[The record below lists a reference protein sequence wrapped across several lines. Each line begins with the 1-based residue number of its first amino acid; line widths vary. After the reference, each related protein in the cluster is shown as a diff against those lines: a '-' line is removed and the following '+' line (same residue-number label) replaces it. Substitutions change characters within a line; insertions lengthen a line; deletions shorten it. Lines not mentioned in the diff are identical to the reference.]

1 MKRALFLPKKKSH
14 LPVVVKSIIIFFNL
28 EKQKALIVSNIKA
41 VDKEILSIDKDR
53 SLFATIK
60 RIDVKLGSEFELVFA
75 NGGD

>member
-1 MKRALFLPKKKSH
+1 M
-14 LPVVVKSIIIFFNL
+14 IFFNL

>member
-1 MKRALFLPKKKSH
+1 M
-14 LPVVVKSIIIFFNL
+14 

-41 VDKEILSIDKDR
+41 VDMEILSIDKDR